1 MSNGAASQNELP
13 AVMTLRSHCLLF
25 VKVIIQRVHFEQHA
39 KNYLRR
45 IDYPYDCFFIVL
57 VRISSFK
64 YFECER
70 VPP

>member
-25 VKVIIQRVHFEQHA
+25 VKVIIQRVPFEQHA

-45 IDYPYDCFFIVL
+45 IDYSYDCFY
-57 VRISSFK
+57 SFGSN
-64 YFECER
+64 
-70 VPP
+70 